1 VNLYFGYMN
10 TAKTNNKSW
19 QVDILT
25 QCQSAEIEIEY
36 LKSALLKVLSELDL
50 RHSEVSADELSVVFC
65 DDDYIHALNKTFR
78 NKDRATDVL
87 SFPQYDPDSAVCSTT
102 LGDVVVSIETAE
114 RQAKELGVEFQT
126 EIIRLLVHG
135 VLHLYGYEH
144 EDVSPETVRKMQ
156 DLEDLLIQSIG

>member
-1 VNLYFGYMN
+1 MN

-25 QCQSAEIEIEY
+25 QSQSVAIEIEY
-36 LKSALLKVLSELDL
+36 LKSALLKILSELDS
-50 RHSEVSADELSVVFC
+50 RHPEVSADELSIVLC
-65 DDDYIHALNKTFR
+65 DDDHIQALNKTFR

-87 SFPQYDPDSAVCSTT
+87 SFPQHDPDSEVCSTT

-114 RQAKELGVEFQT
+114 RQAKELGVEFQS
-126 EIIRLLVHG
+126 EMIRLLVHG

-144 EDVSPETVRKMQ
+144 EGVSPETARKMQ
-156 DLEDLLIQSIG
+156 DLEDFLIQSVD

>member
-1 VNLYFGYMN
+1 MN

-25 QCQSAEIEIEY
+25 QSHSEAIEIEY

-50 RHSEVSADELSVVFC
+50 RHPEVSAEELSVVFC
-65 DDDYIHALNKTFR
+65 DDDYIQALNKTFR

-87 SFPQYDPDSAVCSTT
+87 SFSQYDPDSEVHSTT

-114 RQAKELGVEFQT
+114 RQAKELGVELHT
-126 EIIRLLVHG
+126 EMIRLLVHG

-144 EDVSPETVRKMQ
+144 ENVSPEAVRKMQ
-156 DLEDLLIQSIG
+156 DLEDFLLQSVD